1 LVLFSFLNLCYQ
13 NDELDFPFSVKV
25 GKLDNKQKN
34 KTKFSDVAGMEEV
47 KNELSEV
54 VDYLKHPAKYHKV

>member
-1 LVLFSFLNLCYQ
+1 MNRIQFFPSDILAEKLNGEA
-13 NDELDFPFSVKV
+13 NIKV
-25 GKLDNKQKN
+25 
-34 KTKFSDVAGMEEV
+34 KFSDVAGMEEV